1 MIKGLGLDL
10 TELHRIRDIWDR
22 FGHRFAAKILTE
34 RELAQLPRHDPVP
47 RLAAL
52 FAGKEA
58 AVKALGT
65 GFADGV
71 HFKCVEILHAES
83 GKPGIS
89 FLHRGREV
97 CERLGVTAAH
107 ISLTHSRDTAAATVV
122 LEGDPR

>member
-1 MIKGLGLDL
+1 MIKGLGIDL
-10 TELHRIRDIWDR
+10 TELERIRDNWEKHGQR
-22 FGHRFAAKILTE
+22 FLEKILTE
-34 RELAQLPRHDPVP
+34 REIEQLPKKNPVP

-71 HFKCVEILHAES
+71 HFKCIEILHAES
-83 GKPGIS
+83 GKPEIS
-89 FLHRGREV
+89 FSGRGQEV
-97 CERLGVTAAH
+97 CDELGVTSAH

-122 LEGDPR
+122 LDG